1 MTSSSFH
8 FIPLCSILLISVTC
22 YVQTQTIK
30 TKNVLLQVSKDPQ
43 TLQYVTQVR
52 QRTPLISL
60 SLTVDL
66 GGRYLFTDCSNGYVS
81 STYRFRDCHT
91 AQCRLVRGFF
101 CDTCDGPISQ
111 TCHNETCAHFAFSPY
126 GRSRVAGSLASD
138 VVSIA
143 STNGQNPTRVV
154 SVPEFLF
161 YCVDNR
167 FGLLDGLANGVTGIA
182 ALGRTE
188 ISLATQFASSL
199 DFRKIFAMCLSPS
212 SKGVLIFGE
221 GPYMFLPNVNAA
233 SSLTYTPILLNRG
246 EWIEQPSSDYFIGIT
261 SIKINGK
268 VVPVNTTLLSFDRF
282 GNGGTKISTVNPY
295 TVLEDSIYDA
305 VVKAFEAEATTS
317 SSTRVAAVAP
327 FEVCYNSNSFV
338 RTRVGPDVPV
348 IDLVLG
354 SEQVSWRIFGANS
367 MVQVTK
373 DVMCLGFVK
382 QQGPVSL
389 WNAITIGGYQLEN
402 HLLQFNVAKLMF
414 GFSSSLLSRQ
424 TTCANFNFTSSA

>member
-1 MTSSSFH
+1 MTSSFH
-8 FIPLCSILLISVTC
+8 FISFCSILLISVTF
-22 YVQTQTIK
+22 VQTQTIR
-30 TKNVLLQVSKDPQ
+30 TKNVLLEVSKDPQ
-43 TLQYVTQVR
+43 TLQYVTQIR

-66 GGRYLFTDCSNGYVS
+66 GGRYLFTDCANGYVS
-81 STYRFRDCHT
+81 STYRFQDCHT
-91 AQCRLVRGFF
+91 TQCKLVRGFF

-126 GRSRVAGSLASD
+126 GSSRVAGSLASD
-138 VVSIA
+138 VVSIS
-143 STNGQNPTRVV
+143 STNGQNPTQVV
-154 SVPEFLF
+154 SVPQFLF

-167 FGLLDGLANGVTGIA
+167 FGLLNGLANGVTGIA

-188 ISLATQFASSL
+188 VSLATQFARFF

-212 SKGVLIFGE
+212 SAKGVLIFGE

-233 SSLTYTPILLNRG
+233 SSLTYTPLLLNRG
-246 EWIEQPSSDYFIGIT
+246 EWIEQPSSDYFIGVT
-261 SIKINGK
+261 SIKINGT
-268 VVPVNTTLLSFDRF
+268 VVPVNTTLFSFDRF

-305 VVKAFEAEATTS
+305 VVKAFVEATS
-317 SSTRVAAVAP
+317 GATRVAAVAP

-338 RTRVGPDVPV
+338 STRVGPAVPV
-348 IDLVLG
+348 IDLVLQ

-367 MVQVTK
+367 MVQVTR

-382 QQGPVSL
+382 QGPISL
-389 WNAITIGGYQLEN
+389 GNAITIGGYQLEN
-402 HLLQFNVAKLMF
+402 HLLQFNVAKLML
-414 GFSSSLLSRQ
+414 GFSSSLLFRQ